1 LDGVDGGL
9 LLFQSPI
16 DVEHLAGQARTDCIL
31 FLRLGLRRG
40 EQGSFLGS
48 RRQLFLGAS
57 TARDH

>member
-9 LLFQSPI
+9 LLVESPI
-16 DVEHLAGQARTDCIL
+16 DVEHLAGKTGTDCIL

-48 RRQLFLGAS
+48 RRQLVLGAS
-57 TARDH
+57 TAGDH